1 MDIRLGDTVRMR
13 KAHPCGSFDWTVTR
27 VGADIKIRCLG
38 CGRVVMLERPAFEK
52 RLKKVI
58 KRETEDADESREQ
71 EEDHDCEAQENA

>member
-13 KAHPCGSFDWTVTR
+13 KAHPCGSLDWTVTR

-58 KRETEDADESREQ
+58 KREVEDTDESRENKAIEGPEGQ
-71 EEDHDCEAQENA
+71 A